1 MNELDLLLARAQVRM
16 ATTTLWM
23 FFIVL
28 MTLMLSLT
36 GIIQVSTEGNILLTA
51 MTGVL
56 GTIVTQQQG
65 YFYARQRG
73 PARDPATPV
82 AAPTP

>member
-1 MNELDLLLARAQVRM
+1 MKELDLLLARAQVRM
-16 ATTTLWM
+16 ATLTLAM

-28 MTLMLSLT
+28 MTLLLSLT
-36 GIIQVSTEGNILLTA
+36 QTISITNEANILLTA
-51 MTGVL
+51 MTGAL

-65 YFYARQRG
+65 YFFARQRG
-73 PARDPATPV
+73 PANDPAPV

>member
-1 MNELDLLLARAQVRM
+1 VNEIDLILARAQVRM
-16 ATTTLWM
+16 ATMTLMM

-28 MTLMLSLT
+28 MTLLLSLT
-36 GIIQVSTEGNILLTA
+36 KAISIGNEANILLTA

-65 YFYARQRG
+65 YFFARHRQPTI
-73 PARDPATPV
+73 PAPAPV
-82 AAPTP
+82 PPTT